1 VSLKRVFTVCVV
13 VLMSATAVSAA
24 GSVID
29 AIKNG
34 DREAVRVLL
43 KQRANVNTAEADGT
57 TALHWAVRVRDLE
70 TVRLLI
76 RAGANVKSANRY
88 GITPLSLAATNGDAA
103 AIDVLIKAGADPNA
117 ALPDGETILMTAAR
131 TGDPASV
138 KMLLTHGATVDAR
151 DNTLGQTALMWAAS
165 ENHAAAVKVLVEG
178 GADVNLKSAA
188 LNFPP
193 FKWGVVG
200 MVSTVLPK
208 GSWTPLFYAAREN
221 AIDAARALLD
231 AGAEV
236 NATDPD
242 GTTPLLIAILNAHYD
257 MAAALLERGA
267 DPNQTDQTGTGPLY
281 AVVDMHTLAP
291 MVGRPSPKPS
301 GILEPPDIVELLLGK
316 GANPNAALRRPAFG
330 KHHDLAGDAS
340 MGEGTTPLM
349 RAARTGDVEV
359 MRILLANGANPAARR
374 KDLATAIHLA
384 AMGRGGGLPTGPRTI
399 PGASNVEAVKMLA
412 EAGLDV
418 NAFNGNGQTA
428 LHVAAQRGSDEMVTT
443 LLGLGAELT
452 LRDKQKRTPL
462 DLAMGVGLRGRN
474 PEDEVPVR
482 ESTVAL
488 LRDAMAKRGI
498 PVGAA
503 VDRPAAPAGSS
514 LITQN

>member
-1 VSLKRVFTVCVV
+1 LFFKHVFTAAIV
-13 VLMSATAVSAA
+13 VLMTASSVSAA

-29 AIKNG
+29 AIRNG

-43 KQRANVNTAEADGT
+43 KQRANVNASEADGT
-57 TALHWAVRVRDLE
+57 TALHWAVRVRDGE
-70 TVRLLI
+70 TTRLLI
-76 RAGANVKSANRY
+76 RAGANVKAANRY
-88 GITPLSLAATNGDAA
+88 GITPLSLAATNGDAT
-103 AIDVLIKAGADPNA
+103 AIDMLIKAGADPNV

-131 TGDPASV
+131 TGDAASV
-138 KMLLTHGATVDAR
+138 KILLTHGANVDAK

-165 ENHAAAVKVLVEG
+165 QNHAAAVKVLIEG

-208 GSWTPLFYAAREN
+208 GSWPPLFYAAREN
-221 AIDAARALLD
+221 SIDAARALID

-236 NATDPD
+236 NATDTE
-242 GTTPLLIAILNAHYD
+242 GSTPLLIAILNAHYD

-281 AVVDMHTLAP
+281 AVVDMHTMAP

-301 GILEPPDIVELLLGK
+301 GTLEPPDIVTLLLDK

-359 MRILLANGANPAARR
+359 MRILLARGANPAARR

-384 AMGRGGGLPTGPRTI
+384 ATGRGGGLPTGPRTI
-399 PGASNVEAVKMLA
+399 PGASNLEAVKMLA

-418 NAFNGNGQTA
+418 NAFNGNGQTP
-428 LHVAAQRGSDEMVTT
+428 LHVAAQRGQDEMVTA
-443 LLGLGAELT
+443 LIDLGAELT

-488 LRDAMAKRGI
+488 LRDAMTKRGI

-503 VDRPAAPAGSS
+503 ADRPAAPAGSS
-514 LITQN
+514 R